1 MKIILPFIFL
11 FFLTAA
17 SAQTG
22 KLLPIE
28 QAGWRMVN
36 YDPHSVNS
44 SETGSV
50 DYKITLTKQG
60 TVKRVTLLK
69 STFTPQTEK
78 KWRDHINTMQFE
90 RASSVKPRKKDY
102 RGTISLSTDWCSP
115 QL

>member
-1 MKIILPFIFL
+1 MKIFLSFTFL

-17 SAQTG
+17 SAQTS
-22 KLLPIE
+22 KLLPID

-50 DYKITLTKQG
+50 EYQITLTKQG
-60 TVKRVTLLK
+60 TVKRVILLN

-90 RASSVKPRKKDY
+90 RVSSTKPRKKDY
-102 RGTISLSTDWCSP
+102 KGSISISTDWCSP